1 VIPLR
6 NEPNQSP
13 VDRGT
18 LDAVSPIDSG
28 GKLRS
33 MSRIWVTSFFGIF
46 RAKQKTCEAC
56 AAQFECA
63 SLAKPCWCRKV
74 ELSADALAELKSR
87 YTDCL
92 CPDCLNKVA
101 RKTALPAGLT

>member
-1 VIPLR
+1 
-6 NEPNQSP
+6 
-13 VDRGT
+13 
-18 LDAVSPIDSG
+18 
-28 GKLRS
+28 
-33 MSRIWVTSFFGIF
+33 MSRIWISSFVGIF
-46 RAKQKTCEAC
+46 RAKQKTCEEC

-74 ELSADALAELKSR
+74 ELSADALAALKSL

-101 RKTALPAGLT
+101 RKTALRARRTR